1 MQRHRPSRRAKLKF
15 VTDEQNDTE
24 SGVTPLDTPQIVAKI
39 ENHQEAVVLAA
50 REKLNRYLGRAV
62 EIITELAET
71 SENDRVR
78 LAAAESIADRA
89 GLGKSSTTQVNV
101 SASEH
106 EAARKDAEEV
116 VAQLRRNK
124 AIEGKVVDP
133 DVDTLIV
140 LEGEDDA

>member
-1 MQRHRPSRRAKLKF
+1 MSDDADEDVVPAEEVEVVTVSRAA
-15 VTDEQNDTE
+15 Q
-24 SGVTPLDTPQIVAKI
+24 KI
-39 ENHQEAVVLAA
+39 ENHQEAVILAA
-50 REKLNRYLGRAV
+50 RDKLNRYLGRAV

-106 EAARKDAEEV
+106 EAARKDAEDV
-116 VAQLRRNK
+116 VAQLKRNK
-124 AIEGKVVDP
+124 ALTSAPVVSP
-133 DVDTLIV
+133 EVDTLIV
-140 LEGEDDA
+140 LEGEDA